1 VEIAHRLSH
10 PSSPSLFIPILRYS
24 TAKKSESNFH
34 SISIRSAILPLLV
47 IRRDPQHVVAADQD
61 LAQHALVLAVDPL
74 DGAAELNVHVAV
86 DADQAAGVL
95 GLAPLEA
102 DAHVGVYERLQHWP
116 RVHGDELC
124 EREGISPES
133 CDELGGV
140 WERRTL
146 IFAVFC
152 VYFCV
157 SLLRSAIRSCSL

>member
-1 VEIAHRLSH
+1 
-10 PSSPSLFIPILRYS
+10 
-24 TAKKSESNFH
+24 
-34 SISIRSAILPLLV
+34 
-47 IRRDPQHVVAADQD
+47 
-61 LAQHALVLAVDPL
+61 
-74 DGAAELNVHVAV
+74 
-86 DADQAAGVL
+86 
-95 GLAPLEA
+95 
-102 DAHVGVYERLQHWP
+102 LQHWP